1 MPLFDYK
8 RISGDEN
15 KYAEGSIDAI
25 NEDEAA
31 FKLRE
36 KKIIITSLNL
46 LKGQKIEKIDS
57 KSSSSFAGFG
67 KIKSK
72 EIALFTK

>member
-8 RISGDEN
+8 GISGDEN
-15 KYAEGSIDAI
+15 KYAEGSIEAI

-36 KKIIITSLNL
+36 KKIIITSLIL
-46 LKGQKIEKIDS
+46 SKGQKKEKKDS
-57 KSSSSFAGFG
+57 KPSF
-67 KIKSK
+67 IVS
-72 EIALFTK
+72 

>member
-8 RISGDEN
+8 GISGDDN

-36 KKIIITSLNL
+36 KKVIITSLIL
-46 LKGQKIEKIDS
+46 SKGQKKEKKDS
-57 KSSSSFAGFG
+57 K
-67 KIKSK
+67 
-72 EIALFTK
+72 